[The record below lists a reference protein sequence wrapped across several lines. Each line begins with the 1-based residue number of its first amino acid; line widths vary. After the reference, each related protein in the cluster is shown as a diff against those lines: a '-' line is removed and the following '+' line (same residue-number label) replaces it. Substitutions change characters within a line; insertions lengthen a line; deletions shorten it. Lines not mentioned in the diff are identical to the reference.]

1 MKKPL
6 MTVGAVE
13 VKQCPMC
20 EQEFLPEDGVY
31 HLDDRDTLYC
41 DNFCLDEEILIQE
54 EEALNQRF
62 YEMSRYAD

>member
-6 MTVGAVE
+6 MTVGVAE
-13 VKQCPMC
+13 IAQCPMC
-20 EQEFLPEDGVY
+20 NKEFIPEDGVY
-31 HLDDRDTLYC
+31 HLNDRNTLYC
-41 DNFCLDEEILIQE
+41 DEFCLNEEILIQE

>member
-13 VKQCPMC
+13 IIECPMC
-20 EQEFLPEDGVY
+20 NAEFLPEDGVY
-31 HLDDRDTLYC
+31 HTDDRDTLYC
-41 DNFCLDEEILIQE
+41 DEFCLNEEILIQE

-62 YEMSRYAD
+62 YEMARYAD